1 MSAEGKLYNY
11 VSPWGTREAT
21 EGDPIEVKWMSGG
34 DGKLKAGTDDTSEV
48 TVHSLRTWGNPE
60 VYVKGKKIT
69 VGDNYPSSDP
79 KETQKIQ
86 TAVM

>member
-1 MSAEGKLYNY
+1 MNLRKNLD
-11 VSPWGTREAT
+11 TT
-21 EGDPIEVKWMSGG
+21 SGG

-48 TVHSLRTWGNPE
+48 TVHSLMTWGNPE

-79 KETQKIQ
+79 KETQKIP
-86 TAVM
+86 TANWGGEDIYRRRYD

>member
-11 VSPWGTREAT
+11 VNPWGTREAT

-48 TVHSLRTWGNPE
+48 TVHSLMTWGNPE

-69 VGDNYPSSDP
+69 VGDN
-79 KETQKIQ
+79 
-86 TAVM
+86 